1 MKIAIIYT
9 TSNKSTKKS
18 CNILA
23 DKING
28 DVKLVSVKNAKTE
41 CILKYD
47 FIILAASTINGK
59 VQSELKIYISRNIK
73 TLKYKPIALITNCEE
88 NKNMFNKAFTEELVN
103 ESCIASNFGYELNCD
118 EGNYIEKVKTKRL
131 IQKYHDKNKDLPSL
145 NLTEID
151 KFANY
156 INDMIEKR
164 VD

>member
-23 DKING
+23 GKING

-59 VQSELKIYISRNIK
+59 VQSELKIYISRKDNIFK
-73 TLKYKPIALITNCEE
+73 SK
-88 NKNMFNKAFTEELVN
+88 EL
-103 ESCIASNFGYELNCD
+103 
-118 EGNYIEKVKTKRL
+118 
-131 IQKYHDKNKDLPSL
+131 
-145 NLTEID
+145 
-151 KFANY
+151 
-156 INDMIEKR
+156 
-164 VD
+164 

>member
-23 DKING
+23 GKING

-73 TLKYKPIALITNCEE
+73 TLKEKPIALITNCEE
-88 NKNMFNKAFTEELVN
+88 NKNMFNSITNSVSVENQNQHHNAKKASLGPN
-103 ESCIASNFGYELNCD
+103 
-118 EGNYIEKVKTKRL
+118 TKR
-131 IQKYHDKNKDLPSL
+131 
-145 NLTEID
+145 
-151 KFANY
+151 
-156 INDMIEKR
+156 
-164 VD
+164 